1 MAAST
6 PASRDFSSSSL
17 SSGLVFSGNELF
29 DDELTT
35 AAESYEINIQH
46 ILQNKILKTMLY
58 SPYDCNFINAT
69 PLIAIVS
76 YCL

>member
-6 PASRDFSSSSL
+6 PASRALSSSSL

-35 AAESYEINIQH
+35 AADSYEINI
-46 ILQNKILKTMLY
+46 
-58 SPYDCNFINAT
+58 
-69 PLIAIVS
+69 
-76 YCL
+76 